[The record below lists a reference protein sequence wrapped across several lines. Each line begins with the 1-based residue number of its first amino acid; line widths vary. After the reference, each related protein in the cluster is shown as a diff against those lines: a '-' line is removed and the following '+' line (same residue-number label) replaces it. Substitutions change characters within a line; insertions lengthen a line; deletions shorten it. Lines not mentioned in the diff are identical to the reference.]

1 MCPYQVNISR
11 SILFIVLTFVCST
24 TFAVTYKA
32 VDEAYKWVD
41 KDGNTHYTQKPPA
54 EGIESETIKPPP
66 AFDRSQ
72 AEETLESDQ
81 EILNRGREN
90 REKQA
95 KERQRTADEKAR
107 QKKNC
112 EIARARLRSLTYRPR
127 VFFVQP
133 DGTYVRADE
142 ETRQA
147 EIAKANASIA
157 EVCK

>member
-24 TFAVTYKA
+24 AFAAT
-32 VDEAYKWVD
+32 YKWVD
-41 KDGNTHYTQKPPA
+41 EDGITHYTQKPPA
-54 EGIESETIKPPP
+54 GGIESETIKPPP
-66 AFDRSQ
+66 SVHRDTGTR
-72 AEETLESDQ
+72 TLEEGQ
-81 EILNRGREN
+81 QLLEEGREN
-90 REKQA
+90 RAKQA
-95 KERQRTADEKAR
+95 EARQRAADEKAR

-142 ETRQA
+142 ETRQV
-147 EIAKANASIA
+147 EIAKANESIKEA
-157 EVCK
+157 CK

>member
-11 SILFIVLTFVCST
+11 SILFIVLTFVCSL
-24 TFAVTYKA
+24 TFAVTYKW
-32 VDEAYKWVD
+32 VDEH
-41 KDGNTHYTQKPPA
+41 GNTHYTQKAPA
-54 EGIESETIKPPP
+54 GGIESETINPPP
-66 AFDRSQ
+66 AIDRSQ
-72 AEETLESDQ
+72 AEEALESDQ
-81 EILNRGREN
+81 EILDRGREN

-95 KERQRTADEKAR
+95 EARQRAVDEKAR

-142 ETRQA
+142 VTRQA
-147 EIAKANASIA
+147 EIAKANAAIA

>member
-24 TFAVTYKA
+24 AFAAT
-32 VDEAYKWVD
+32 YKWVD
-41 KDGNTHYTQKPPA
+41 EDGITHYTQKPPA
-54 EGIESETIKPPP
+54 DGIESETIKPPP
-66 AFDRSQ
+66 SVHRDTGTR
-72 AEETLESDQ
+72 TLEEDQ
-81 EILNRGREN
+81 QLLEEGREN
-90 REKQA
+90 RAKQA
-95 KERQRTADEKAR
+95 EERQHAADEKAR

-142 ETRQA
+142 ETRQV
-147 EIAKANASIA
+147 EIAKANESIKEA
-157 EVCK
+157 CK